1 MGGGGECTCRS
12 GCLYVCTLVIKCTVL
27 VCLREEHLLRGDSRL
42 HLLQT
47 LREWEIEEE
56 RKVEREWEGG
66 KETETSEDFTVHCN
80 YGH

>member
-1 MGGGGECTCRS
+1 
-12 GCLYVCTLVIKCTVL
+12 
-27 VCLREEHLLRGDSRL
+27 LLRGDSRL

-66 KETETSEDFTVHCN
+66 KETETSEDFTVHCT
-80 YGH
+80 YEH